1 VSQTQQTPGQPG
13 PGSQSLAEHVQARQV
28 AGGPPAA
35 GRSLAQIP
43 LAPGA
48 GAAVT
53 VTVPA
58 ASLSS
63 GQYLVHRFV
72 QATSGVAIG
81 GYTVVLAAP

>member
-13 PGSQSLAEHVQARQV
+13 PGSQSLAEHVQARQA

-35 GRSLAQIP
+35 GRSPAQIP

-63 GQYLVHRFV
+63 GPYLVHRFV